1 MSLFLSQRIDDVER
15 DDDKDDNSNDFVLI
29 EKNLIL
35 FLLFI
40 YELFFNE
47 I

>member
-29 EKNLIL
+29 EKKFNSLLIFHL
-35 FLLFI
+35 
-40 YELFFNE
+40 
-47 I
+47 